1 MSDEPRDVRPSPQT
15 APSAD
20 VATPRRRWP
29 IVLLVLLLVGAIGGG
44 VTAAMVAADQR
55 DVAAAWQERAADL
68 ERQLD
73 EVDEDRAEL
82 ADQLDEAVDALTTS
96 ESDVTR
102 LEERVRDL
110 AEEKARAEDTATTVS
125 VERDV
130 FRELSEMVSE
140 VTTALDTCV
149 TRLFELQESS
159 VAAFN
164 AAAAGREVDVDALN
178 ERADEVRGFCAQART
193 AAAEAETAAEQLRRS

>member
-1 MSDEPRDVRPSPQT
+1 MSDDPRDVPPSPQT
-15 APSAD
+15 SPSATRS
-20 VATPRRRWP
+20 TPGRRWP
-29 IVLLVLLLVGAIGGG
+29 TVLVVLLLLTALGGG
-44 VTAAMVAADQR
+44 GAAAWFAADQR
-55 DVAAAWQERAADL
+55 EVAAAWQERAVGL

-73 EVDEDRAEL
+73 EVEEDRAEL
-82 ADQLDEAVDALTTS
+82 AERLDEAVGALTAS
-96 ESDVTR
+96 ESDVAR

-130 FRELSEMVSE
+130 FRELSEMVSDA
-140 VTTALDTCV
+140 TTALDTCV

-178 ERADEVRGFCAQART
+178 ARAEEVRGFCAQART
-193 AAAEAETAAEQLRRS
+193 AAAEAEAAAEQLRRS

>member
-1 MSDEPRDVRPSPQT
+1 MSDDPRDVPPSPQT
-15 APSAD
+15 SPSATRS
-20 VATPRRRWP
+20 TPGRRWP
-29 IVLLVLLLVGAIGGG
+29 TVLVVLLLLTALGGG
-44 VTAAMVAADQR
+44 GAAAWFAADQR
-55 DVAAAWQERAADL
+55 EVAAAWQERAVGL

-73 EVDEDRAEL
+73 EVEEDRAEL
-82 ADQLDEAVDALTTS
+82 AERLDEAVGALTAS
-96 ESDVTR
+96 ESDVAR

-130 FRELSEMVSE
+130 FRELSEMVSDA
-140 VTTALDTCV
+140 TTALDTCV

-164 AAAAGREVDVDALN
+164 AAAAGREVDVDGLN
-178 ERADEVRGFCAQART
+178 ERAAEVRGFCARARA
-193 AAAEAETAAEQLRRS
+193 AAAEAEAAAEQLRRS